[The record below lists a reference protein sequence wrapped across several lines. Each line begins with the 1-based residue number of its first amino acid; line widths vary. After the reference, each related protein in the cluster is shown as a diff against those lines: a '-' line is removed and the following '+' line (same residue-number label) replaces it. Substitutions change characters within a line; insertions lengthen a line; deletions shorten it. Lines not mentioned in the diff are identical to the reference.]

1 MTCHIHARLTWNER
15 DHAET
20 AVLDLP
26 DDAQTVAAD
35 GYRRI
40 RADILFGKL
49 RPAQKL
55 RLEVLREVYGVS
67 VSTLREVL
75 SRLAAEGLVLA
86 EGRRGFEVAPVS
98 PADLK
103 ELADLRLLLEAHA
116 MERSFARADVEW
128 EGRVV
133 SAHHK
138 LAATERGMTSK
149 KADHQ
154 LWKRYDS
161 EFHQALMSNCG
172 SQALMETHAAVFDK
186 YFRYLILALSFR
198 GEVVSRQHRQ
208 LLDCALKRDAP
219 GAKTVLTA
227 HINECVE
234 HALVCGHLRQG
245 RG

>member
-1 MTCHIHARLTWNER
+1 MTCHIHARLTWSER
-15 DHAET
+15 DYAET

-116 MERSFARADVEW
+116 TERSFARADMEW

-198 GEVVSRQHRQ
+198 GEIVSRQHRQ
-208 LLDCALKRDAP
+208 LLDCALKRDAA
-219 GAKTVLTA
+219 GAKTVLAA

-234 HALVCGHLRQG
+234 YALVCGHLRQS